1 MQQWFFQ
8 GNGTQAP
15 ENSVNGNVYG
25 KKILPLVALLVN
37 KRIVRGK
44 KLLNFSRTTRNT
56 FFFKRTRTNDLY
68 FRWRIWSDRYD
79 QNWAVNQDYFL
90 FQCDKKC
97 PKFEFVSAGVS
108 LKRSSVCK
116 AIDFY
121 MIRNPVNRF
130 WILPRAQIGN
140 FGMLGLYY
148 LFKFGKAKRTSLV

>member
-1 MQQWFFQ
+1 MRKETYLSFIFFFS
-8 GNGTQAP
+8 NDFSMRHANNKYTRRKL
-15 ENSVNGNVYG
+15 VIVYFNIG
-25 KKILPLVALLVN
+25 I
-37 KRIVRGK
+37 
-44 KLLNFSRTTRNT
+44 NT
-56 FFFKRTRTNDLY
+56 FFFNRTRTNDLY
-68 FRWRIWSDRYD
+68 FRWRIWLDRYD

-116 AIDFY
+116 AIDFS
-121 MIRNPVNRF
+121 MIWNPVNRF